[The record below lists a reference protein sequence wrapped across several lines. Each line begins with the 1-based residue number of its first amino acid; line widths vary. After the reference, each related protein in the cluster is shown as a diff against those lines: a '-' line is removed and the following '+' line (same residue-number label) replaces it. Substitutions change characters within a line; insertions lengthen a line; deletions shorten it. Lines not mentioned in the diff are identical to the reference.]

1 MLEFEFINKGEKILP
16 SYYYILNVV
25 ADAKTRDD
33 ADILIGQIKCPNGV
47 SISDVNQSEQNYE
60 DDEIE

>member
-1 MLEFEFINKGEKILP
+1 MP